1 MRITI
6 LNGSPTHGQLD
17 SALQALTAH
26 LEKRGHNVSELVLRE
41 MTLAP
46 CRGCF
51 GCWVKTP
58 GRCVLKD
65 DTDAL
70 DRTIINSDFVLWASP
85 LSMGFPSALFKTALD
100 KHLPLIH
107 PYMEI
112 DRGEIH
118 HLKRYP
124 RYPRIGMLLEREA
137 GTDAEDLQIVSGV
150 FARTALNFKSRLEFV
165 EALPCPPEALVEK
178 IEQPQAG
185 EPLYPRQFKATGFA
199 TIQPPAELTLFNGS
213 PRGASGSNTL
223 LMLNELGKGFGGTT
237 RTYHLQQVSNTAQHV
252 QAFREAQCVWI
263 GFPLYT
269 DGMPGIVKHF
279 IEALQPLL
287 EQAQNPPLGFLVQ
300 SGFPEACHSRYIER
314 YLEKL
319 AARLGSP
326 YLGTIVKGGGEGTRS
341 MSLEANRRLFT
352 SLGALGAS
360 LAQQG
365 CLDEKVLKKIAGF
378 ERLPRIVLPILRAV
392 FKSPAGG
399 QYFSKQMKENG
410 VFEQCYEKPFVFIP

>member
-1 MRITI
+1 MNVTI
-6 LNGSPTHGQLD
+6 LNGSPKQGALD
-17 SALQALTAH
+17 VYLNKLIPL
-26 LEKRGHNVSELVLRE
+26 LEKSGHTATHVVLCD
-41 MTLAP
+41 MHIAA

-65 DTDAL
+65 DTDVL

-85 LSMGFPSALFKTALD
+85 LIMGFPSALFKTALD

-137 GTDAEDLQIVSGV
+137 GTDEKDLQIVSGV
-150 FARTALNFKSRLEFV
+150 CARTALNFKSRLEFV
-165 EALPCPPEALVEK
+165 ETLPCPPEALVER
-178 IEQPQAG
+178 IEQPPTG
-185 EPLYPRQFKATGFA
+185 EPLYPKQLKASGFE
-199 TIQPPAELTLFNGS
+199 TIQPPAGLTLFNGS

-223 LMLNELGKGFGGTT
+223 LMLNELGRGFAGAT
-237 RTYHLQQVSNTAQHV
+237 QVKNTAQHV

-269 DGMPGIVKHF
+269 DGMPGIVKLF
-279 IEALQPLL
+279 FEALQPLL
-287 EQAQNPPLGFLVQ
+287 EQAGNPPLGFLVQ

-341 MSLEANRRLFT
+341 MPPEANRRLFA

-378 ERLPRIVLPILRAV
+378 ERFPRIALPILRAV

-399 QYFSKQMKENG
+399 HYFN
-410 VFEQCYEKPFVFIP
+410 IPQNFTNHIFSN